1 MKSVNFVQWHSIK
14 NVTFIQWLLIKNVR
28 LTYWLGEKCKLCSVI
43 FDQTWTLNGTPHRC
57 ETNELNRTQTSHII
71 DAYFYGALLHF
82 ACLTTT
88 SLVQTLCIIINL
100 NQIWLNALLL
110 FNLNKSCKASGVPLL
125 TIINR
130 KDFDECFVMKK
141 KIRLE

>member
-1 MKSVNFVQWHSIK
+1 MTFDEKCKLCSVTLDQKRNLYS
-14 NVTFIQWLLIKNVR
+14 VTLDQKRKI
-28 LTYWLGEKCKLCSVI
+28 YWLGEKCKLCSVI
-43 FDQTWTLNGTPHRC
+43 FDQTWTLRGTPHRC

-88 SLVQTLCIIINL
+88 SLVQTLCITINL

-141 KIRLE
+141 KSG